1 MSEYTPNM
9 KISLFLGWVDDS
21 LFIRRP
27 DNSVGE
33 SGSHPVGSA
42 SGHHNPSWIAGSNP
56 AASAVGGGGTF
67 TTGRAGSRR
76 PMPAPPPPVKPRTQ
90 VPGKLNMG
98 DFHKVSAA
106 LTGLKLESPGASPG
120 SAGSG
125 SRKGGGGGGED
136 DHGYAVP
143 KDNVVNATAAA
154 ANGIEGGSKKGPAP
168 STPTQGKD

>member
-1 MSEYTPNM
+1 
-9 KISLFLGWVDDS
+9 
-21 LFIRRP
+21 
-27 DNSVGE
+27 
-33 SGSHPVGSA
+33 
-42 SGHHNPSWIAGSNP
+42 
-56 AASAVGGGGTF
+56 
-67 TTGRAGSRR
+67 
-76 PMPAPPPPVKPRTQ
+76 MPAPPPPVKPRTQ

-125 SRKGGGGGGED
+125 SRKGGGGGED

-168 STPTQGKD
+168 STTTQGKDKFELTSKTHRFLCHPHINS

>member
-1 MSEYTPNM
+1 
-9 KISLFLGWVDDS
+9 
-21 LFIRRP
+21 
-27 DNSVGE
+27 
-33 SGSHPVGSA
+33 
-42 SGHHNPSWIAGSNP
+42 
-56 AASAVGGGGTF
+56 
-67 TTGRAGSRR
+67 
-76 PMPAPPPPVKPRTQ
+76 MPAPPPPVKPRTQ

-125 SRKGGGGGGED
+125 SRKGGGGED

-168 STPTQGKD
+168 STPTQGKEYFAGLILTKSLNQEFRKRQGLKITPRKVSKYLSN